1 MADTSTVPD
10 ITVVVA
16 AHNRA
21 ERLQILLDALA
32 QQTLGPDRFDVVV
45 VDDGSRDATP
55 EVLAQAAGAGPLR
68 LTVLTQPTPGGPAAA
83 RNRGWRAATAP
94 VVAFTDD
101 DCRPEPTWLA
111 TLLQALGGRD
121 DVLVQGRTAPD
132 PREADALSPYA
143 RTLDLPTQSPHYET
157 CNIAYPRAVLE
168 RLGGFDEGYPA
179 PAGEDTDLGFRA
191 VGDGIS
197 AVFASDAVVYH
208 AVHQIGPKGVLK
220 FALRAAEDVRT
231 YKANP
236 ELRSLLPQG
245 VFYRRTHPLLL
256 QAALAAATTRK
267 APVTA
272 LFAVP
277 YLMNVRGRAK
287 AQNGGVGHMPFL
299 VLNDVVELAATVK
312 GAVRYRVPII

>member
-1 MADTSTVPD
+1 MSSSNAPEV
-10 ITVVVA
+10 TVVAA

-32 QQTLGPDRFDVVV
+32 AQTLGTDRFDVVV

-55 EVLAQAAGAGPLR
+55 EGLARAAAAGPLA
-68 LTVLTQPTPGGPAAA
+68 LTVLTQPKAGGPAAA

-101 DCRPEPTWLA
+101 DCRPAEDWLETLLA
-111 TLLQALGGRD
+111 TLGDRD

-132 PREADALSPYA
+132 PREVGGMNPFA

-168 RLGGFDEGYPA
+168 RLDGFDEAFPA
-179 PAGEDTDLGFRA
+179 PAGEDTDLGWRA
-191 VGDGIS
+191 VGGGVS
-197 AVFASDAVVYH
+197 AVFAPDAVVYH
-208 AVHQIGPKGVLK
+208 AVHQIGPRGVLK

-267 APVTA
+267 APATA
-272 LFAVP
+272 LFALP

-287 AQNGGVGHMPFL
+287 AQGGGVAHMPFY
-299 VLNDVVELAATVK
+299 VLNDVVEVAATVK
-312 GAVRYRVPII
+312 GAVRYRVPIV

>member
-1 MADTSTVPD
+1 MSTANAPL
-10 ITVVVA
+10 ITVVAA

-21 ERLQILLDALA
+21 ERVQILLDALA
-32 QQTLGPDRFDVVV
+32 GQTLGTDRFDVVV

-55 EVLAQAAGAGPLR
+55 EVLARAAAAGPLA
-68 LTVLTQPTPGGPAAA
+68 LTVLTQPKAGGPAAA
-83 RNRGWRAATAP
+83 RNRGWRTATAP

-101 DCRPEPTWLA
+101 DCRPSPEWLA
-111 TLLQALGGRD
+111 TLLETLGDRD

-132 PREADALSPYA
+132 PREIDGMSPFA

-168 RLGGFDEGYPA
+168 RLGGFDENYPA

-191 VGDGIS
+191 VGDGV
-197 AVFASDAVVYH
+197 APVFTPDALVFH

-236 ELRSLLPQG
+236 ELRALLPQG

-267 APVTA
+267 APITA
-272 LFAVP
+272 LFALP

-287 AQNGGVGHMPFL
+287 AQGGGTAHMPFY
-299 VLNDVVELAATVK
+299 VLNDVVEVAATVK
-312 GAVRYRVPII
+312 GAVRYRVPIV